1 MSALSID
8 RTMRVDAIDAAG
20 RYRED
25 MGDVRMLAESIDRVG
40 LLHPVVVTPDGKLIA
55 GGRRLAAVAALGRDE
70 IPVTVVGSLTD
81 ARSILE
87 AERDENT
94 CRMDMKPSE
103 RVALGLALEE
113 LERPKARERVGGRP
127 KKTAENFTAV
137 SEGQKGETLAIV
149 GNAVGMSRPTY
160 ARAKQVVLAARDGE
174 PGAAEALAQMD
185 ATGKV
190 RGAWESV
197 IAAREPTPPTSSG
210 RKPQR
215 IDPATGRGRQQA
227 EAQHRRTIDLISQV
241 NGLAAGAAHIKTDAV
256 LAVADKAELAALTR
270 QLGQSITALK
280 NFKRELERSP
290 A

>member
-1 MSALSID
+1 MTALSID

-25 MGDVRMLAESIDRVG
+25 MGDVRMLAESIERVG
-40 LLHPVVVTPDGKLIA
+40 LLHPVVVTPGGKLIA
-55 GGRRLAAVAALGRDE
+55 GGRRLAAVAELGRDE
-70 IPVTVVGSLTD
+70 IPVTVVDSLTD

-113 LERPKARERVGGRP
+113 LERPKARERQLAGRP
-127 KKTAENFTAV
+127 SENI
-137 SEGQKGETLAIV
+137 SEGRGQDTQTLAIV

-174 PGAAEALAQMD
+174 PGAEEALAQMD

-190 RGAWESV
+190 RGAWEAV
-197 IAAREPTPPTSSG
+197 IAGREPTPATTG

-227 EAQHRRTIDLISQV
+227 EAQHRRTIDLIGQV

>member
-1 MSALSID
+1 
-8 RTMRVDAIDAAG
+8 
-20 RYRED
+20 
-25 MGDVRMLAESIDRVG
+25 
-40 LLHPVVVTPDGKLIA
+40 
-55 GGRRLAAVAALGRDE
+55 
-70 IPVTVVGSLTD
+70 
-81 ARSILE
+81 
-87 AERDENT
+87 
-94 CRMDMKPSE
+94 
-103 RVALGLALEE
+103 
-113 LERPKARERVGGRP
+113 
-127 KKTAENFTAV
+127 
-137 SEGQKGETLAIV
+137 
-149 GNAVGMSRPTY
+149 MSRPTY

-174 PGAAEALAQMD
+174 PGAEEALAQMD

-190 RGAWESV
+190 RGAWEAV
-197 IAAREPTPPTSSG
+197 IAGREPTPATTG

-227 EAQHRRTIDLISQV
+227 EAQHRRTIDLIGQV

>member
-113 LERPKARERVGGRP
+113 LERPKARERQAALNGKSG
-127 KKTAENFTAV
+127 ASENFTEA
-137 SEGQKGETLAIV
+137 GQKGETLAIV

-197 IAAREPTPPTSSG
+197 IAEREPTPPTTSG

>member
-1 MSALSID
+1 MTALSID

-25 MGDVRMLAESIDRVG
+25 MGDVRMLAASIERVG
-40 LLHPVVVTPDGKLIA
+40 LLHPVVVTPGGKLIA
-55 GGRRLAAVAALGRDE
+55 GGRRLAAVVALGRDE
-70 IPVTVVGSLTD
+70 IPVTVVDSLTD

-113 LERPKARERVGGRP
+113 LERPKARERQLAGRP
-127 KKTAENFTAV
+127 SENI
-137 SEGQKGETLAIV
+137 SEGRGQDTQTLAIV

-174 PGAAEALAQMD
+174 PGAEEALAQMD

-190 RGAWESV
+190 RGAWEAV
-197 IAAREPTPPTSSG
+197 IAGREPTPATTG

-227 EAQHRRTIDLISQV
+227 EAQHRRTIDLIGQV